1 MKRLFVDT
9 AAWVAIF
16 DRTDADHQAAL
27 RFWESCKGTR
37 VAFITS
43 DYVLDESYTN
53 LRLHAGL
60 PMAMAL
66 HDLVEKSKIITVA
79 EVDKNVRQDA
89 WEIFVRYEDKEW
101 SFTDCTSFVLMRRQ
115 AITDALTFDHH
126 FRQMGYVV
134 QPSV

>member
-27 RFWESCKGTR
+27 SFWESCKGTR
-37 VAFITS
+37 VSFITS

-60 PMAMAL
+60 PMAIAL
-66 HDLVEKSKIITVA
+66 HDLVQKSKIITVA

-115 AITDALTFDHH
+115 AITDAFTFDHH
-126 FRQMGYVV
+126 FSQMGYVV
-134 QPSV
+134 QG